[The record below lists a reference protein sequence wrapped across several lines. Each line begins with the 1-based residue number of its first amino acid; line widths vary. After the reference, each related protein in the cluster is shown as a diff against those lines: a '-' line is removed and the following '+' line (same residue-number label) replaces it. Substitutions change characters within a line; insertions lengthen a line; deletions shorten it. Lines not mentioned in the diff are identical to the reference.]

1 MIIIQIIIA
10 IFIAA
15 VLGLLLST
23 TAGKLIKK
31 LCAPEQS
38 TLANAVAVH
47 RVSRHGS
54 ETLLLI
60 CDNGEEIFLTKY
72 ESDDEDFNRLCSEEL
87 METLNTAMHQYK

>member
-1 MIIIQIIIA
+1 MIIIQITIA

-31 LCAPEQS
+31 LCAPEQR

-47 RVSRHGS
+47 RISRFGH
-54 ETLLLI
+54 ETVLLI
-60 CDNGEEIFLTKY
+60 CDNGVEIFLTKY
-72 ESDDEDFNRLCSEEL
+72 DSDDDDFNRLCSEEL
-87 METLNTAMHQYK
+87 METLNTAIHQYK